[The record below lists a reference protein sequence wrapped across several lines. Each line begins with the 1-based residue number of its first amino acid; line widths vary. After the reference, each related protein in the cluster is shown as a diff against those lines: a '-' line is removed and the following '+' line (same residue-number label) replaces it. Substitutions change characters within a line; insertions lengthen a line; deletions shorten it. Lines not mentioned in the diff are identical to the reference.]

1 NGQQY
6 FNYINNFIGAKYEY
20 YGDVRDIAGV
30 NEPSDITSIADL
42 ESKSS
47 VKAAYGTNFAAD
59 SWTAPNKKPRLELGF
74 NFDSIRL
81 GGSGTDT
88 TYKGIYQYGSSRNK
102 TGFYKITL
110 YALGHSNI
118 EKLVYVPN
126 QEPLTLSKESMNLVK
141 GQSQTLA
148 SSYVDPTGKITR
160 IDWGSSDENVATVD
174 ENGKVT
180 GIAAGT
186 ATVTAEAIN
195 VATGRDGT
203 VTESTVYTAECK
215 VTVSNP
221 ALDSPTNQLPTSVN
235 QPPAAPQTASIT
247 LNVSAATLYHKGSKS
262 KTTLVATVAGA
273 AADVAWTS
281 SNTKVATVNGS
292 GVVTAKSKGTATI
305 TATANGV
312 TATATITVKNATL
325 TLKKQS
331 ATIKKGKTAAIK
343 ATATPNAKVSYKSS
357 NKKVATVTAGGVVK
371 GKKKGSATI
380 TVTANGV
387 TKKFKV
393 TVK

>member
-1 NGQQY
+1 VNGQQY

-20 YGDVRDIAGV
+20 YGDVSDIAGV
-30 NEPSDITSIADL
+30 DKPSDITDIADL

-74 NFDSIRL
+74 NFDAIRL
-81 GGSGTDT
+81 GGDGTDT
-88 TYKGIYQYGSSRNK
+88 SAQGIYQYGSSRNK

-110 YALGHSNI
+110 YTLGHESI

-126 QEPLTLSKESMNLVK
+126 QAPLTLSSASINLVK
-141 GQSQTLA
+141 GQSQTLVP
-148 SSYVDPTGKITR
+148 SYADPAGKITR
-160 IDWGSSDENVATVD
+160 IDWGSSNDNVATVD
-174 ENGKVT
+174 ENGQVT
-180 GIAAGT
+180 AVAAGN
-186 ATVTAEAIN
+186 ATITAEAIN
-195 VATGRDGT
+195 VATDRNGT
-203 VTESTVYTAECK
+203 VTESTVYAAECG
-215 VTVSNP
+215 VTVTNP
-221 ALDSPTNQLPTSVN
+221 SSDKPTTQ
-235 QPPAAPQTASIT
+235 QPKASIK

-262 KTTLVATVAGA
+262 KTTLTATVTGA
-273 AADVAWTS
+273 DKNVVWTS
-281 SNTKVATVNGS
+281 SNTKVATVNGN

-312 TATATITVKNATL
+312 KATATITVKNATL

-331 ATIKKGKTAAIK
+331 AAIKKGKKAAIK
-343 ATATPNAKVSYKSS
+343 ATATPKAKITYKSS
-357 NKKVATVTAGGVVK
+357 NKKVATVTSSGVVK
-371 GKKKGSATI
+371 GKKKGKATI
-380 TVTANGV
+380 TVTANGI